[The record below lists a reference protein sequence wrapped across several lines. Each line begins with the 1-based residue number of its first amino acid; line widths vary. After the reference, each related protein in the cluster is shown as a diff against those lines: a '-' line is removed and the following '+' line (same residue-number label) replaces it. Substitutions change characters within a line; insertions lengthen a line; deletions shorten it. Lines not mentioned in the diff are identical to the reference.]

1 MELTIVIPTYNEK
14 ENIEIF
20 IPKIEKE
27 VLKKRKIKGEIIVV
41 DDNSPDGTARAALK
55 LNKKYKN
62 IRVIIRN
69 KKEGIGAALICGYNA
84 ASGRFIL
91 SSDSDLSF
99 STNDMLRLIDK
110 IHSGYDLVVGSRHL
124 TNKDYQ
130 KIKLKTFI
138 KGFISK
144 YGNILVRVLSGVNI
158 HDYSANL
165 RIISNDVWRDIKTK
179 EKTNSILLEMIL
191 KTAYKGYKV
200 TEIPVKFLDRIYG
213 KSKINL
219 FKEAPKFLIRLIY
232 YVFKYRI
239 LRMS

>member
-14 ENIEIF
+14 KNIEIF

-62 IRVIIRN
+62 IKVIIRK
-69 KKEGIGAALICGYNA
+69 KKEGIGAALRCGYNE
-84 ASGRFIL
+84 ASGILIL

-99 STNDMLRLIDK
+99 STDDMLRLIDK
-110 IHSGYDLVVGSRHL
+110 INSGYDLVVGSRHL
-124 TNKDYQ
+124 TSKDYQ
-130 KIKLKTFI
+130 KRKIKTFV

-144 YGNILVRVLSGVNI
+144 YGNILVRVFSGVGI
-158 HDYSANL
+158 HDYSANF
-165 RIISNDVWRDIKTK
+165 RIIRNEVWKDIKTK

-191 KTAYKGYKV
+191 KTAHKGYKV
-200 TEIPVKFLDRIYG
+200 TEVPVKFLDRKYG

-219 FKEAPKFLIRLIY
+219 FKEVPKFFIKLIY
-232 YVFKYRI
+232 YSLKYRA
-239 LRMS
+239 